1 MGKVYYGLSLCF
13 SWWSMLYLVGV
24 PFWIQLWIGSIWWLR
39 KRRIRRVK
47 GVGDCVGNPN
57 PVSDGEKESNFGAV
71 VAKVGPWI
79 EQTSQ
84 GFGAG
89 LRRND
94 SERLIGWCNYV
105 TAGVLSAPKI
115 EFTVNSITQMA
126 HGPCE
131 PKNVHSCCDAAQPL
145 WWLEDTNQVPCYSI
159 MFSIFHSFPIFS
171 CTSSLVLEWNFPFL
185 QFLALDTNTSSGRR
199 RRRKTM
205 MMIKRK
211 TQDRMSNSF
220 FFENHFVGACNHIF
234 NLDGWHITM

>member
-1 MGKVYYGLSLCF
+1 MVDGKGLLWFVFMFLLMIDAISCGRSILGPTLNWFNMVVKKKKDTEGQRCGGLCGQPEPCLRWRERVELWCRCCQ
-13 SWWSMLYLVGV
+13 SWSVDWANFPRLWGGSQEERQWTTDWVVQLRHSWSAVS
-24 PFWIQLWIGSIWWLR
+24 P
-39 KRRIRRVK
+39 KDRVHCEL
-47 GVGDCVGNPN
+47 DHT
-57 PVSDGEKESNFGAV
+57 D
-71 VAKVGPWI
+71 
-79 EQTSQ
+79 
-84 GFGAG
+84 
-89 LRRND
+89 
-94 SERLIGWCNYV
+94 
-105 TAGVLSAPKI
+105 
-115 EFTVNSITQMA
+115 
-126 HGPCE
+126 GPCE

-234 NLDGWHITM
+234 NLDGWHVTM